1 MQHRF
6 WFPVFGLAGYFAC
19 NFAAAACTT
28 PTLISPA
35 EIVISEASPRL
46 EWSVVDGAHH
56 YLVWL
61 ESRVPEGRVLLTEE
75 FQTGATYLIPPRS
88 LTTDKATVRLRVTAV
103 CKDNTQAALST
114 RFRIDEDKACALQ
127 TSPIAQPV
135 SGEWS
140 LHWGA
145 IPQAQTYRIHAYAAQ
160 DGKPIF
166 MRETIDTSTRIA
178 RLGPGVWMLAV
189 EPVCKG
195 LKGVTSWVALENP
208 PTDALT
214 RH

>member
-1 MQHRF
+1 MRHRS
-6 WFPVFGLAGYFAC
+6 WLRVVGLAGCVTC

-28 PTLISPA
+28 PTLISPT
-35 EIVISEASPRL
+35 ETVISEASPRL
-46 EWSVVDGAHH
+46 EWSVVDGVHH

-75 FQTGATYLIPPRS
+75 FRTDATYLIPPRP
-88 LTTDKATVRLRVTAV
+88 LTTGKATVRLRVTAV
-103 CKDNTQAALST
+103 CNDNTRAVLST
-114 RFRIDEDKACALQ
+114 RFRIDEDKACALH
-127 TSPIAQPV
+127 TLPIAQPV

-160 DGKPIF
+160 DGKPVF
-166 MRETIDTSTRIA
+166 MRETIDTTTRIA

-195 LKGVTSWVALENP
+195 LKGVTSWVALENSNAHAP
-208 PTDALT
+208 
-214 RH
+214 